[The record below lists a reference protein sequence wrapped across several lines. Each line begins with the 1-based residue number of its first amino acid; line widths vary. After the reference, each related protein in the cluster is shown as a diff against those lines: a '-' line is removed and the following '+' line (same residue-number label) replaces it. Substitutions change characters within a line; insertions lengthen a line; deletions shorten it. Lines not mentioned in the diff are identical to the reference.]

1 MKVAELRLKLSGLVG
16 VSDADLDIL
25 LNVLEPLDNL
35 TIADLCEK
43 IASGKVKKKKS
54 TAAKEPK
61 APAQPANELEIARYV
76 EEFRATK
83 DDNASFEAVIGRLE
97 RDRTIKLP
105 QAQLIADKFTGQ
117 TKKYPSKPKAIKA
130 ILDRQ
135 IADKR
140 SASRGPQISG
150 LF

>member
-1 MKVAELRLKLSGLVG
+1 MKVAELRHMLSALAGAA
-16 VSDADLDIL
+16 DADLDAL
-25 LNVLEPLDNL
+25 LKVLEPLDHL

-54 TAAKEPK
+54 TPIKAPK
-61 APAQPANELEIARYV
+61 AAAPPANVLGVARYA
-76 EEFRATK
+76 EELKATK
-83 DDNASFEAVIGRLE
+83 DDNASFEAVIRRLE
-97 RDRTIKLP
+97 KDRTIKAP
-105 QAQLIADKFTGQ
+105 EAQLIADQFTGQ
-117 TKKYPSKPKAIKA
+117 AKKYPSKPKAIKA